1 LIAEETQEES
11 QAIDPVFKQIVEEEF
26 AAYNAACQTE
36 YEVGRLPRT
45 IDAFV
50 TVEDEEERQKIQTET
65 PFFYLLKHSQ
75 LEFKG
80 RGDRLTKSGYV
91 KIRGRMEFLLS
102 GKQVSPA
109 TMTVTIISAGK
120 PRTVFTYARKEREQ
134 PFVATTEKGYYK
146 TKGKPPIYL
155 IVINELPIVPKNYP
169 LLVFASSQQK
179 FRNFLQQMITEGNRT
194 YIRYA
199 YEVRPQVT
207 KEVLTMAGISSRLSR
222 KDLEFMAEDI
232 GRDLV
237 AVMDPK
243 DVMQAMEP
251 QDVLEGMDG
260 EKQRQLLALF
270 SPEERLADMSAEE
283 LLKGISPET
292 QKALLDFLLKS
303 NAVPTPAEEQSN
315 GNSNH

>member
-1 LIAEETQEES
+1 
-11 QAIDPVFKQIVEEEF
+11 
-26 AAYNAACQTE
+26 
-36 YEVGRLPRT
+36 
-45 IDAFV
+45 
-50 TVEDEEERQKIQTET
+50 
-65 PFFYLLKHSQ
+65 
-75 LEFKG
+75 
-80 RGDRLTKSGYV
+80 
-91 KIRGRMEFLLS
+91 M
-102 GKQVSPA
+102 
-109 TMTVTIISAGK
+109 
-120 PRTVFTYARKEREQ
+120 
-134 PFVATTEKGYYK
+134 
-146 TKGKPPIYL
+146 
-155 IVINELPIVPKNYP
+155 PIVPKNYP

-179 FRNFLQQMITEGNRT
+179 FRDFLQQMITEGKNT

-232 GRDLV
+232 GRELV

-251 QDVLEGMDG
+251 QDVIEGMDE

-270 SPEERLADMSAEE
+270 SPEERLADMSVDE

-303 NAVPTPAEEQSN
+303 NAVPTPAEKQSN